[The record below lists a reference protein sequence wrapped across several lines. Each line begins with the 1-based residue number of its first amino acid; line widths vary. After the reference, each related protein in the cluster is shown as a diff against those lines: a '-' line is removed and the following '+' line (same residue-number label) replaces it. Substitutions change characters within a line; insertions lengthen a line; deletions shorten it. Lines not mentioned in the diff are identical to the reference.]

1 MKKFFTLFLIV
12 LTFIFCIN
20 TQAELIVK
28 TIFFKPTDTQH
39 VGLDKIPNIVEGA
52 QTLYADEMERQGFG
66 RKTFK
71 VERDVNRDIKVH
83 TVNGRH
89 QSWYYTNSTWDKVLP
104 ELPDRFNPST
114 PPWDKQ
120 DTVHIIIVGGV
131 DSINGFWGQ
140 GWPHHSNR
148 YGGNLLAAANS
159 GHLNVSLIAHELG
172 HCFGLYHKPEG
183 SDPDPPSLE
192 HYEARWLDKHYQ
204 FNNRGN
210 DSTFPKL
217 IGNPKL
223 EAIGENEIKFT
234 LSANGG
240 SHGLHQ
246 CMVFRNSDILVVGW
260 DYLNGKNMDTIEFR
274 SPRWKWGSPIT
285 VELMDIRGNYTM
297 KDFHVS
303 IPDEIAT
310 NSDLVEGS
318 HDANTK
324 ESSVNL
330 TFNYGS
336 SDSLVPINRLQE
348 WDGWKQGVWEK
359 TPNGIVSMKPPDY
372 IKTTNMDAWDH
383 WIYSHAPSRIIYA
396 ISDRNYTRFESYFDL
411 PNSFCGGSASV
422 RITVLVN
429 DNMEIYDSGVLGI
442 SNRNMKISFTIP
454 ENTEMLTLEVSDLG
468 NKNCD
473 HFVFGSPKLY
483 YATQPRIQETTKRHI
498 TDPSVEPIIDNDTGD
513 PSNTVV
519 SLLPMSLQSP
529 NIGQL
534 LKLSLKIAN
543 GKNVAGYQATVS
555 FDTTALRYVSG
566 TNGNFLSTGAFFVE
580 PKVEGNLVKFNAA
593 SLAGESDGD
602 GTLATLTFEVIAVK
616 ASTLTLSDILLS
628 NRAGETFVP
637 QVENAE
643 ITEST
648 GLKEDINGD
657 GTVNIADLVLVA
669 SNLGKTSQ
677 AADVNGDG
685 VINIADLVL
694 VAGALGNSASAPSL
708 HPQVLE
714 ILTAT
719 DVKLWL
725 SQAQQLDLTD
735 TKAQRGILFLHQLL
749 VAFTPKETAL
759 LPNYPNPFNPE
770 TWIPY
775 QLAKDAEVTLTIYA
789 TDGYIVR
796 RLALGH
802 QPAGL
807 YENRSRAAYWD
818 GRNEFG
824 ERVASGVYFYTLTAG
839 DFAATRRM
847 LILK

>member
-1 MKKFFTLFLIV
+1 MKKFFTLFLVV

-28 TIFFKPTDTQH
+28 TIFFKPTDAQH
-39 VGLDKIPNIVEGA
+39 IGLDGISNIVEGA

-71 VERDVNRDIKVH
+71 VERDVNRDMKVH

-104 ELPDRFNPST
+104 ELPDRFNSNT

-120 DTVHIIIVGGV
+120 DTVHIIIVAGV
-131 DSINGFWGQ
+131 DSINGFWAQ
-140 GWPHHSNR
+140 GWPHHSSR

-159 GHLNVSLIAHELG
+159 GHLNVNLIAHELG

-210 DSTFPKL
+210 DFTFPKL

-285 VELMDIRGNYTM
+285 VELMDIRGSYTM

-318 HDANTK
+318 HDTNTK
-324 ESSVNL
+324 EPSVNL

-336 SDSLVPINRLQE
+336 SDSLVPINILQE
-348 WDGWKQGVWEK
+348 WDGWEQGVWEK

-383 WIYSHAPSRIIYA
+383 WIYSHAPSRIMYA

-429 DNMEIYDSGVLGI
+429 DNMEIYDSGVLDI
-442 SNRNMKISFTIP
+442 SNRNMKVSFTIP
-454 ENTEMLTLEVSDLG
+454 ENTERLTLEVSDLG

-483 YATQPRIQETTKRHI
+483 YATQPRIQETAKQNI
-498 TDPSVEPIIDNDTGD
+498 TDVN
-513 PSNTVV
+513 
-519 SLLPMSLQSP
+519 
-529 NIGQL
+529 
-534 LKLSLKIAN
+534 
-543 GKNVAGYQATVS
+543 
-555 FDTTALRYVSG
+555 
-566 TNGNFLSTGAFFVE
+566 
-580 PKVEGNLVKFNAA
+580 
-593 SLAGESDGD
+593 SDGK
-602 GTLATLTFEVIAVK
+602 T
-616 ASTLTLSDILLS
+616 DILDL
-628 NRAGETFVP
+628 
-637 QVENAE
+637 
-643 ITEST
+643 ITVALDYGKSVNDKIN
-648 GLKEDINGD
+648 LNSDINGD
-657 GTVNIADLVLVA
+657 GVVNRDDILLILDAID
-669 SNLGKTSQ
+669 
-677 AADVNGDG
+677 GDTH
-685 VINIADLVL
+685 L
-694 VAGALGNSASAPSL
+694 APSL
-708 HPQVLE
+708 LAE
-714 ILTAT
+714 IESGEFFNQS
-719 DVKLWL
+719 K
-725 SQAQQLDLTD
+725 
-735 TKAQRGILFLHQLL
+735 
-749 VAFTPKETAL
+749 L
-759 LPNYPNPFNPE
+759 LPNYPNPSNPE

-775 QLAKDAEVTLTIYA
+775 YLAKPADVKLNIYA
-789 TDGYIVR
+789 VNGTLVRTLLLGYQLPSYYR
-796 RLALGH
+796 DKN
-802 QPAGL
+802 Q
-807 YENRSRAAYWD
+807 AAYWD
-818 GRNEFG
+818 GCNNLG
-824 ERVASGVYFYTLTAG
+824 EPVANGIYFYQLQTNEISSL
-839 DFAATRRM
+839 RKM
-847 LILK
+847 VILK